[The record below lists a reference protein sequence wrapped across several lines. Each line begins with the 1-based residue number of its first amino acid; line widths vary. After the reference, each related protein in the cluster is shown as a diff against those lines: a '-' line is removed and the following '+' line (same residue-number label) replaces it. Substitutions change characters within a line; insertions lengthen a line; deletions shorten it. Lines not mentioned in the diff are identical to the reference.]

1 MIKDSSDS
9 RKEWLL
15 PIFKEA
21 GEKNPRNKNFQ
32 VWQQDNHPEE
42 VYSPKFTLSKI
53 KYILNAQHPADNPVD
68 EGFVSRPEDYLY
80 SSAKDYAGMKGP
92 VKVSLIELHSLFYI

>member
-1 MIKDSSDS
+1 MIQDAVES
-9 RKEWLL
+9 RREWLL
-15 PIFKEA
+15 PIFREA
-21 GEKNPRNKNFQ
+21 GKKNPRNKKFQ
-32 VWQQDNHPEE
+32 IWQQDNHPEE

-53 KYILNAQHPADNPVD
+53 KYIHSNPIE

-80 SSAKDYAGMKGP
+80 SSANDYAGMRGP